1 MEFAVCTCDT
11 LKAAGSGYR
20 REPSKQP
27 VDRSA
32 IMPVFRP
39 SQRLIMPPEVI
50 WLSCQVNARS
60 QTEVDVHTCPWRPS
74 DRHTAWG
81 QLNT

>member
-32 IMPVFRP
+32 IMPVFRAQP
-39 SQRLIMPPEVI
+39 ASNNASRGHLAELPGQ
-50 WLSCQVNARS
+50 CQEPDRGG
-60 QTEVDVHTCPWRPS
+60 CPYLPME
-74 DRHTAWG
+74 A
-81 QLNT
+81 